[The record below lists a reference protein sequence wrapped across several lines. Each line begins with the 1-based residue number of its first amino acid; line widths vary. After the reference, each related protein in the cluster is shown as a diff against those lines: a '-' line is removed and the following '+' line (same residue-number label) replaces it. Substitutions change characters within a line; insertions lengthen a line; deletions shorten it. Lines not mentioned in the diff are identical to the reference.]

1 MLTPPRSALMRVA
14 LAAAVLLALAAAPV
28 AQTAGET
35 LPPRVEAQAA
45 DAPSVADTA
54 VSVGTPAPGEAAVE
68 PTLSDEAEG
77 AAHGDAGHPPP
88 PVWLV
93 LPFVALLLMIATG
106 PLFYPHHWHHHY
118 PKYAVGLGLLA
129 LAGYAA
135 AGLGAATPALHAVE
149 EYVAFIALLTALFV
163 ASGTILLKTDFIG
176 SARVNTALLAV
187 GAVVS
192 NLIGTTGASMLLIRP
207 YLRINRG
214 RIKPYHVVFFIFV
227 VSNVGGSLTPIGDPP
242 LFLGFLR
249 GVPFFWTLAHIWYIW
264 LPTILILLGV
274 FYWFDARNRD
284 ESVRERAKVLGD
296 PDIVPG
302 EYTDE
307 TPVETRAH
315 VVFEGKTG
323 FLWLAL
329 TIGAVFLDPNIVS
342 WVPNLHELLHVP
354 FGIREVLM
362 FGIAFAAYKTANR
375 EALAGN
381 DFSFEPI
388 KEVAWLFIGIF
399 LTMQPA
405 LELIRQFAAENANA
419 LNATTFYFGTG
430 ALSGVLDNA
439 PTYLSFVAAAMGKFG
454 LDVNSA
460 QDVLYFAQPHT
471 GAPES
476 WYYLQAISVA
486 AVFWGAMTY
495 IGNGP
500 NFMVKAIAES
510 QGVETPSFGA
520 YFFKYALPI
529 LLPIYLL
536 VWLVFFSGFIPLHE
550 F

>member
-1 MLTPPRSALMRVA
+1 MRTV
-14 LAAAVLLALAAAPV
+14 LAAAALLVLAAAPV

-35 LPPRVEAQAA
+35 PPRAEEQAA
-45 DAPSVADTA
+45 EAPSVADTA

-68 PTLSDEAEG
+68 PTLADEAEHG
-77 AAHGDAGHPPP
+77 ADHPPP

-93 LPFVALLLMIATG
+93 LPFVVLLLMIATG

-118 PKYAVGLGLLA
+118 PKYAVGLGLVA
-129 LAGYAA
+129 LAGYALS
-135 AGLGAATPALHAVE
+135 GLDATAPALHAVE

-163 ASGTILLKTDFIG
+163 ASGTILLKTDFVG
-176 SARVNTALLAV
+176 SARINTALLAI
-187 GAVVS
+187 GGVVA

-227 VSNVGGSLTPIGDPP
+227 VSNVGGALTPIGDPP

-249 GVPFFWTLAHIWYIW
+249 GVPFFWTLSHIWYIW

-274 FYWFDARNRD
+274 FYWFDARNTD
-284 ESVRERAKVLGD
+284 ESVRERALAMGD

-323 FLWLAL
+323 FIWLAL

-342 WVPNLHELLHVP
+342 WVPNLHEILHVP

-375 EALAGN
+375 EAMAGN
-381 DFSFEPI
+381 EFSFEPI

-405 LELIRQFAAENANA
+405 LELIGQFARANASA

-430 ALSGVLDNA
+430 MLSGVLDNA
-439 PTYLSFVAAAMGKFG
+439 PTYLSFVAAAMAKFG
-454 LDVNSA
+454 LNINTSADVA
-460 QDVLYFAQPHT
+460 CFA
-471 GAPES
+471 APQCGDALT

-529 LLPIYLL
+529 LLPIYIL
-536 VWLVFFSGFIPLHE
+536 VWLVFFSGFVPLHE